1 MFLQIGLPRQPNTV
15 IYEKVMNSNDV
26 SVLLSILC
34 NGRGEHP
41 GWCEATDYFI
51 RWSWLVCSFFQG
63 WMSVLVAINPLK
75 MSPEELNYVGVPG

>member
-1 MFLQIGLPRQPNTV
+1 MFLQIGLPRQPFTV

-51 RWSWLVCSFFQG
+51 RWSWLVWFIFSRIDECTFSHQ
-63 WMSVLVAINPLK
+63 PT
-75 MSPEELNYVGVPG
+75 LNES